1 MSVSAAGC
9 CALDWMLGH
18 PFLQVNWGDLEVQKQ
33 IGEGSFG
40 RVYLAK
46 WRETTV
52 AVKVLSSTGASSSM
66 EEEQEA
72 IIDNAHLLEGLA
84 KVRLRCMQGLAC
96 LVLLLCW
103 MCMQELQGVA
113 F

>member
-1 MSVSAAGC
+1 
-9 CALDWMLGH
+9 MLGH

-33 IGEGSFG
+33 IGEG
-40 RVYLAK
+40 LAK

>member
-1 MSVSAAGC
+1 MSS
-9 CALDWMLGH
+9 H

-84 KVRLRCMQGLAC
+84 KVHCSCMQGCAFR
-96 LVLLLCW
+96 VLLLCW
-103 MCMQELQGVA
+103 LELQGTA
-113 F
+113 S